1 MSAHLSDLDRDLRL
15 RLLRRQL
22 ESRAEHRRQRQR
34 ALRRLEIAVLW
45 FVCGAVLLWVVVA
58 GV

>member
-1 MSAHLSDLDRDLRL
+1 MNGTLSDLDNELRI

-22 ESRAEHRRQRQR
+22 ESRVEHRRQRQR